1 MAIPDLVLSTD
12 KTSTDINN
20 NRITVRQSE
29 RGLVLN
35 ATIKAKDGTNYDLN
49 GKNVQFADSKDGQK
63 LVLDQNVQIDSS
75 QNGVVHYTLEKDV
88 FGASGTAWFEI
99 ITNAG
104 DVIDTTQNFYIEVI
118 ADAQLNVANDNYIS
132 SLNGLIA
139 HVKVAGDKAT
149 ENINNQVTQ
158 LTQLVNQKTQEADN
172 VSAEL
177 TKKFDDKMNQLT
189 ADLADYQN
197 KYNKLATDWANELKT
212 ISDKATADINGQYAQ
227 KLKDL
232 QADYSN
238 WKTKTVADFNA
249 TVDPIK
255 KSIQQNASNV
265 DAVTK
270 KVNDTV
276 ASMDKLKQDF
286 DQIDFTKF
294 VTGEQIKNYY
304 TKIEVD
310 SKLATAGAVKTV
322 DGINPDSKG
331 NVQTDHYTKSEA
343 DQKLSQKITF
353 VKCDSPQA
361 AYDASKK
368 LADDGSIQ
376 IGIYDMNDGATSAV
390 IGDKTVTIET
400 LYNALN
406 SLTTTTNELNSSL
419 ATKTNELNGS
429 LANLQSQINS
439 KTSGTIVTAYDIA
452 SKTPTKKTDS
462 YTNAGL
468 VDQGVLG
475 QFADQINQL
484 KGRRVADAPDFNT
497 LTDPGAYL
505 ISNASK
511 GTNYPPNAYWGVLTV
526 FTASGSGYTWTIQI
540 YAEENGTD
548 FFVRMYGWIGGTN
561 AWGSWNQIAWK
572 NDITN
577 LSNRITALENKKPI
591 KASSQDDAVS
601 KSQGNNE
608 WYYW

>member
-12 KTSTDINN
+12 KTSTDI
-20 NRITVRQSE
+20 
-29 RGLVLN
+29 
-35 ATIKAKDGTNYDLN
+35 KAEDGTNYDLN
-49 GKNVQFADSKDGQK
+49 GKNIQFADSKDGQK

-75 QNGVVHYTLEKDV
+75 QKGVIHYTLEKDV

-139 HVKVAGDKAT
+139 HVKIAGDKAT
-149 ENINNQVTQ
+149 EDINNQVAQ

-232 QADYSN
+232 QADYNN

-286 DQIDFTKF
+286 DKIDFTKF

-304 TKIEVD
+304 TKTEVD

-322 DGINPDSKG
+322 DGISPDSKG
-331 NVQTDHYTKSEA
+331 NVQTDHYTKSETDTRLA
-343 DQKLSQKITF
+343 NKVEIKHF
-353 VKCDSPQA
+353 NSPQEA
-361 AYDASKK
+361 ADASAQNKN
-368 LADDGSIQ
+368 LIA
-376 IGIYDMNDGATSAV
+376 IYDMNDGPTQAV
-390 IGDKTVTIET
+390 IGDQTVTIET
-400 LYNALN
+400 LYNSLN
-406 SLTTTTNELNSSL
+406 SLSTQVSGLSSL
-419 ATKTNELNGS
+419 QNVVSGKADSANVYTKS
-429 LANLQSQINS
+429 
-439 KTSGTIVTAYDIA
+439 DID
-452 SKTPTKKTDS
+452 TT
-462 YTNAGL
+462 
-468 VDQGVLG
+468 V
-475 QFADQINQL
+475 NQL
-484 KGRRVADAPDFNT
+484 KA
-497 LTDPGAYL
+497 L
-505 ISNASK
+505 ISNAGQLKTITINGGSAISPD
-511 GTNYPPNAYWGVLTV
+511 GNGNANLP
-526 FTASGSGYTWTIQI
+526 I
-540 YAEENGTD
+540 
-548 FFVRMYGWIGGTN
+548 
-561 AWGSWNQIAWK
+561 
-572 NDITN
+572 DIN
-577 LSNRITALENKKPI
+577 SLSNRITALENKKPI
-591 KASSQDDAVS
+591 KANDEADAIAKS
-601 KSQGNNE
+601 KNSND

>member
-255 KSIQQNASNV
+255 KSIEQNASNV

-286 DQIDFTKF
+286 DKIDFTKF

-304 TKIEVD
+304 TKTEVD

-322 DGINPDSKG
+322 DGISPDSKG
-331 NVQTDHYTKSEA
+331 NVQTDHYTKSETDTRLA
-343 DQKLSQKITF
+343 NKVEIKHF
-353 VKCDSPQA
+353 NSPQEA
-361 AYDASKK
+361 ADASAQNKN
-368 LADDGSIQ
+368 LIA
-376 IGIYDMNDGATSAV
+376 IYDMNDGPTQAV
-390 IGDKTVTIET
+390 IGDQTVTIET
-400 LYNALN
+400 LYNSLN
-406 SLTTTTNELNSSL
+406 SLSTQVSGLSSL
-419 ATKTNELNGS
+419 QNVVSGKADSANVYTKS
-429 LANLQSQINS
+429 
-439 KTSGTIVTAYDIA
+439 DID
-452 SKTPTKKTDS
+452 TT
-462 YTNAGL
+462 
-468 VDQGVLG
+468 V
-475 QFADQINQL
+475 NQL
-484 KGRRVADAPDFNT
+484 KA
-497 LTDPGAYL
+497 L
-505 ISNASK
+505 ISNAGQLKTITINGGSPIRPDNN
-511 GTNYPPNAYWGVLTV
+511 GNANLP
-526 FTASGSGYTWTIQI
+526 I
-540 YAEENGTD
+540 
-548 FFVRMYGWIGGTN
+548 
-561 AWGSWNQIAWK
+561 
-572 NDITN
+572 DIN
-577 LSNRITALENKKPI
+577 SLSNRITALENKKPI
-591 KASSQDDAVS
+591 KANDEADAITKS
-601 KSQGNNE
+601 KNSND

>member
-75 QNGVVHYTLEKDV
+75 QKGVVHYTLEKDV

-139 HVKVAGDKAT
+139 HVKIAGDKAT
-149 ENINNQVTQ
+149 ENINNQVAQ

-232 QADYSN
+232 QADYNN

-286 DQIDFTKF
+286 DKIDFTKF

-304 TKIEVD
+304 TKTELD

-322 DGINPDSKG
+322 DGISPDSKG
-331 NVQTDHYTKSEA
+331 NVQTDHYTKSET
-343 DQKLSQKITF
+343 DTR
-353 VKCDSPQA
+353 
-361 AYDASKK
+361 
-368 LADDGSIQ
+368 
-376 IGIYDMNDGATSAV
+376 
-390 IGDKTVTIET
+390 
-400 LYNALN
+400 
-406 SLTTTTNELNSSL
+406 
-419 ATKTNELNGS
+419 
-429 LANLQSQINS
+429 LAN
-439 KTSGTIVTAYDIA
+439 
-452 SKTPTKKTDS
+452 KTDS
-462 YTNAGL
+462 IVNTLKGLIAGKANSADVYTKSDTDNIVNILKESIANAGKVKTVNNIQPDSNGNITIPAPNL
-468 VDQGVLG
+468 SSKANQSDLNNTNNRVSAIETGYMKKPTVISK
-475 QFADQINQL
+475 ADYDKL
-484 KGRRVADAPDFNT
+484 STKDPNT
-497 LTDPGAYL
+497 LY
-505 ISNASK
+505 
-511 GTNYPPNAYWGVLTV
+511 
-526 FTASGSGYTWTIQI
+526 
-540 YAEENGTD
+540 E
-548 FFVRMYGWIGGTN
+548 
-561 AWGSWNQIAWK
+561 
-572 NDITN
+572 IT
-577 LSNRITALENKKPI
+577 E
-591 KASSQDDAVS
+591 
-601 KSQGNNE
+601 
-608 WYYW
+608 

>member
-75 QNGVVHYTLEKDV
+75 QKGVVHYTLEKDV

-104 DVIDTTQNFYIEVI
+104 DVIDTTQNLYIEVI

-139 HVKVAGDKAT
+139 HVKIAGDKAT
-149 ENINNQVTQ
+149 ENINNQVAQ

-232 QADYSN
+232 QADYNN

-304 TKIEVD
+304 TKTEVD

-322 DGINPDSKG
+322 DGISPDSKG
-331 NVQTDHYTKSEA
+331 NVQTDHYTKSETDTRLA
-343 DQKLSQKITF
+343 NKVEIKHF
-353 VKCDSPQA
+353 NSPQEA
-361 AYDASKK
+361 ADASAQNKN
-368 LADDGSIQ
+368 LIA
-376 IGIYDMNDGATSAV
+376 IYDMNDGPTQAV
-390 IGDKTVTIET
+390 IGDQTVTIET
-400 LYNALN
+400 LYNSLN
-406 SLTTTTNELNSSL
+406 SLSTQVSGLSSL
-419 ATKTNELNGS
+419 QNVVSGKADSANVYTKS
-429 LANLQSQINS
+429 
-439 KTSGTIVTAYDIA
+439 DID
-452 SKTPTKKTDS
+452 TT
-462 YTNAGL
+462 
-468 VDQGVLG
+468 V
-475 QFADQINQL
+475 NQL
-484 KGRRVADAPDFNT
+484 KA
-497 LTDPGAYL
+497 L
-505 ISNASK
+505 ISNAGQLKTITINGGSPIRPDNN
-511 GTNYPPNAYWGVLTV
+511 GNANLP
-526 FTASGSGYTWTIQI
+526 I
-540 YAEENGTD
+540 
-548 FFVRMYGWIGGTN
+548 
-561 AWGSWNQIAWK
+561 
-572 NDITN
+572 DIN
-577 LSNRITALENKKPI
+577 SLSNRITALENKKPI
-591 KASSQDDAVS
+591 KANDEADAITKS
-601 KSQGNNE
+601 KNSND

>member
-75 QNGVVHYTLEKDV
+75 QKGVVHYTLEKDV

-139 HVKVAGDKAT
+139 HVKIAGDKAT
-149 ENINNQVTQ
+149 ENINNQVAQ

-286 DQIDFTKF
+286 DKIDFTKF

-304 TKIEVD
+304 TKTEVD

-322 DGINPDSKG
+322 DGISPDSKG
-331 NVQTDHYTKSEA
+331 NVQTDHYTKSETDTRLA
-343 DQKLSQKITF
+343 NKVEIKHF
-353 VKCDSPQA
+353 NSPQEA
-361 AYDASKK
+361 AD
-368 LADDGSIQ
+368 
-376 IGIYDMNDGATSAV
+376 
-390 IGDKTVTIET
+390 
-400 LYNALN
+400 
-406 SLTTTTNELNSSL
+406 
-419 ATKTNELNGS
+419 
-429 LANLQSQINS
+429 
-439 KTSGTIVTAYDIA
+439 
-452 SKTPTKKTDS
+452 
-462 YTNAGL
+462 
-468 VDQGVLG
+468 
-475 QFADQINQL
+475 
-484 KGRRVADAPDFNT
+484 
-497 LTDPGAYL
+497 
-505 ISNASK
+505 
-511 GTNYPPNAYWGVLTV
+511 
-526 FTASGSGYTWTIQI
+526 
-540 YAEENGTD
+540 
-548 FFVRMYGWIGGTN
+548 
-561 AWGSWNQIAWK
+561 
-572 NDITN
+572 
-577 LSNRITALENKKPI
+577 
-591 KASSQDDAVS
+591 ASSQTRRGRSARYAG
-601 KSQGNNE
+601 Q
-608 WYYW
+608 Y

>member
-139 HVKVAGDKAT
+139 HIKIAGDKAT
-149 ENINNQVTQ
+149 ENINNQVAQ
-158 LTQLVNQKTQEADN
+158 LTQLVNQKTQETDN

-232 QADYSN
+232 QADYNN

-249 TVDPIK
+249 TVDLIK

-304 TKIEVD
+304 TKTEVD

-331 NVQTDHYTKSEA
+331 NVQTDHYTKSETDTRLA
-343 DQKLSQKITF
+343 NKVEIKHF
-353 VKCDSPQA
+353 NSPQEA
-361 AYDASKK
+361 ADVSAKDK
-368 LADDGSIQ
+368 NLIAV
-376 IGIYDMNDGATSAV
+376 YDMNDGPSQAV
-390 IGDKTVTIET
+390 IGDQTVTIET
-400 LYNALN
+400 LYNSLN
-406 SLTTTTNELNSSL
+406 SLSTQVSGLSSL
-419 ATKTNELNGS
+419 QSVVSGKADSANAYTKS
-429 LANLQSQINS
+429 
-439 KTSGTIVTAYDIA
+439 DID
-452 SKTPTKKTDS
+452 TT
-462 YTNAGL
+462 
-468 VDQGVLG
+468 V
-475 QFADQINQL
+475 NQL
-484 KGRRVADAPDFNT
+484 KA
-497 LTDPGAYL
+497 L
-505 ISNASK
+505 ISNAGQLKTITINGGSPIRPDNN
-511 GTNYPPNAYWGVLTV
+511 GNANLP
-526 FTASGSGYTWTIQI
+526 I
-540 YAEENGTD
+540 
-548 FFVRMYGWIGGTN
+548 
-561 AWGSWNQIAWK
+561 
-572 NDITN
+572 DIN
-577 LSNRITALENKKPI
+577 SLSNRITALENKKPI
-591 KASSQDDAVS
+591 KANDEADAITKS
-601 KSQGNNE
+601 KNSND

>member
-139 HVKVAGDKAT
+139 HVKIAGDKAT
-149 ENINNQVTQ
+149 ENINNQVAQ

-255 KSIQQNASNV
+255 KSIEQNTSNV
-265 DAVTK
+265 DEVTK
-270 KVNDTV
+270 EVNDTV

-286 DQIDFTKF
+286 DKIDFTKF

-304 TKIEVD
+304 TKEETDLRLQQAGKVKSVD
-310 SKLATAGAVKTV
+310 NIQPDSNGNINTDHFTKSETTQKLAT
-322 DGINPDSKG
+322 
-331 NVQTDHYTKSEA
+331 
-343 DQKLSQKITF
+343 KLSF

-368 LADDGSIQ
+368 PADDGSMV
-376 IGIYDMNDGATSAV
+376 IGIYDPDDGPTSAV
-390 IGDKTVTIET
+390 IGDKTITITSLYESLQSLQTQVSGLSGLQSLIDGKANSADVYLKKDIDSTVNNLKDLIANAGKLKTITVNGGAKISPDDSGNANITIPTPDLSSKADKSDLQNLANRVTAIET
-400 LYNALN
+400 N
-406 SLTTTTNELNSSL
+406 SQWTKANSETD
-419 ATKTNELNGS
+419 A
-429 LANLQSQINS
+429 IN
-439 KTSGTIVTAYDIA
+439 K
-452 SKTPTKKTDS
+452 
-462 YTNAGL
+462 
-468 VDQGVLG
+468 
-475 QFADQINQL
+475 
-484 KGRRVADAPDFNT
+484 
-497 LTDPGAYL
+497 
-505 ISNASK
+505 
-511 GTNYPPNAYWGVLTV
+511 
-526 FTASGSGYTWTIQI
+526 
-540 YAEENGTD
+540 
-548 FFVRMYGWIGGTN
+548 
-561 AWGSWNQIAWK
+561 
-572 NDITN
+572 
-577 LSNRITALENKKPI
+577 
-591 KASSQDDAVS
+591 S
-601 KSQGNNE
+601 KSGGN
-608 WYYW
+608 YYW

>member
-255 KSIQQNASNV
+255 KSIEQNASNV
-265 DAVTK
+265 DEVTK

-286 DQIDFTKF
+286 DKIDFTKF

-304 TKIEVD
+304 TKTEVD

-331 NVQTDHYTKSEA
+331 NVQTDHYTKSDTDNIVNILKESIANAGKVKTVNNVEPDSSGNIAISIPDISGKA
-343 DQKLSQKITF
+343 DKTDVNNLQNKVTSQEIEIADLKKSGIKLVAVT
-353 VKCDSPQA
+353 QA
-361 AYDASKK
+361 QYDA
-368 LADDGSIQ
+368 L
-376 IGIYDMNDGATSAV
+376 
-390 IGDKTVTIET
+390 KT
-400 LYNALN
+400 
-406 SLTTTTNELNSSL
+406 
-419 ATKTNELNGS
+419 K
-429 LANLQSQINS
+429 
-439 KTSGTIVTAYDIA
+439 D
-452 SKTPTKKTDS
+452 P
-462 YTNAGL
+462 
-468 VDQGVLG
+468 
-475 QFADQINQL
+475 
-484 KGRRVADAPDFNT
+484 NT
-497 LTDPGAYL
+497 
-505 ISNASK
+505 
-511 GTNYPPNAYWGVLTV
+511 
-526 FTASGSGYTWTIQI
+526 I
-540 YAEENGTD
+540 YA
-548 FFVRMYGWIGGTN
+548 IGG
-561 AWGSWNQIAWK
+561 
-572 NDITN
+572 
-577 LSNRITALENKKPI
+577 
-591 KASSQDDAVS
+591 
-601 KSQGNNE
+601 
-608 WYYW
+608 

>member
-286 DQIDFTKF
+286 DKIDFTKF

-304 TKIEVD
+304 TKTEVD
-310 SKLATAGAVKTV
+310 IKLATAGAVKTV
-322 DGINPDSKG
+322 DGISPDSKG
-331 NVQTDHYTKSEA
+331 NVQTDHYTKSETDTRLA
-343 DQKLSQKITF
+343 NKVEIKHF
-353 VKCDSPQA
+353 NSPQEA
-361 AYDASKK
+361 ADASAQNKN
-368 LADDGSIQ
+368 LIA
-376 IGIYDMNDGATSAV
+376 IYDMNDGPTQAV
-390 IGDKTVTIET
+390 IGDQTVTIET
-400 LYNALN
+400 LYNSLN
-406 SLTTTTNELNSSL
+406 SLSTQVSGLSSL
-419 ATKTNELNGS
+419 QNVVSGKADSANVYTKS
-429 LANLQSQINS
+429 
-439 KTSGTIVTAYDIA
+439 DID
-452 SKTPTKKTDS
+452 TT
-462 YTNAGL
+462 
-468 VDQGVLG
+468 V
-475 QFADQINQL
+475 NQL
-484 KGRRVADAPDFNT
+484 KA
-497 LTDPGAYL
+497 L
-505 ISNASK
+505 ISNAGQLKTITINGGSAISPDSN
-511 GTNYPPNAYWGVLTV
+511 GNANLP
-526 FTASGSGYTWTIQI
+526 I
-540 YAEENGTD
+540 
-548 FFVRMYGWIGGTN
+548 
-561 AWGSWNQIAWK
+561 
-572 NDITN
+572 DIN
-577 LSNRITALENKKPI
+577 SLSNRITALENKKPI
-591 KASSQDDAVS
+591 KANDEADAITKS
-601 KSQGNNE
+601 KNSND

>member
-249 TVDPIK
+249 TIDPIK
-255 KSIQQNASNV
+255 KSIEQNTSNV
-265 DAVTK
+265 DEVTK
-270 KVNDTV
+270 EVNDTV

-286 DQIDFTKF
+286 DKIDFTKF
-294 VTGEQIKNYY
+294 ITGEQIKNYY
-304 TKIEVD
+304 TKAEVD

-331 NVQTDHYTKSEA
+331 NVQTDHYTKSET
-343 DQKLSQKITF
+343 DSKLANKVEIKHF
-353 VKCDSPQA
+353 NSPQEA
-361 AYDASKK
+361 ADASAKDK
-368 LADDGSIQ
+368 NLIA
-376 IGIYDMNDGATSAV
+376 IYDMNDGPSQAV
-390 IGDKTVTIET
+390 IGDQTVTIET
-400 LYNALN
+400 LYNSLN
-406 SLTTTTNELNSSL
+406 SLSAQVSGLSSL
-419 ATKTNELNGS
+419 QSVVSGKADSANVYTKS
-429 LANLQSQINS
+429 
-439 KTSGTIVTAYDIA
+439 DID
-452 SKTPTKKTDS
+452 TT
-462 YTNAGL
+462 
-468 VDQGVLG
+468 V
-475 QFADQINQL
+475 NQL
-484 KGRRVADAPDFNT
+484 KA
-497 LTDPGAYL
+497 L
-505 ISNASK
+505 ISNAGQLKTITINGGSAISPD
-511 GTNYPPNAYWGVLTV
+511 GNGNANLP
-526 FTASGSGYTWTIQI
+526 I
-540 YAEENGTD
+540 
-548 FFVRMYGWIGGTN
+548 
-561 AWGSWNQIAWK
+561 
-572 NDITN
+572 DIN
-577 LSNRITALENKKPI
+577 SLSNRITALENKKPI
-591 KASSQDDAVS
+591 KANDEADAITKS
-601 KSQGNNE
+601 KNSND

>member
-75 QNGVVHYTLEKDV
+75 QKGVVHYTLEKDV

-139 HVKVAGDKAT
+139 HVKIAGDKAT
-149 ENINNQVTQ
+149 ENINNQVAQ

-286 DQIDFTKF
+286 DKIDFTKF

-304 TKIEVD
+304 TKTEVD

-322 DGINPDSKG
+322 DGISPDSKG
-331 NVQTDHYTKSEA
+331 NVQTDHYTKSETDTRLA
-343 DQKLSQKITF
+343 NKVEIKHF
-353 VKCDSPQA
+353 NSPQEA
-361 AYDASKK
+361 ADASAQNKN
-368 LADDGSIQ
+368 LIA
-376 IGIYDMNDGATSAV
+376 IYDMNDGPTQAV
-390 IGDKTVTIET
+390 IGDQTVTIET
-400 LYNALN
+400 LYNSLN
-406 SLTTTTNELNSSL
+406 SLSTQVSGLSSL
-419 ATKTNELNGS
+419 QNVVSGKADSANVYTKS
-429 LANLQSQINS
+429 
-439 KTSGTIVTAYDIA
+439 DID
-452 SKTPTKKTDS
+452 TT
-462 YTNAGL
+462 
-468 VDQGVLG
+468 V
-475 QFADQINQL
+475 NQL
-484 KGRRVADAPDFNT
+484 KA
-497 LTDPGAYL
+497 L
-505 ISNASK
+505 ISNAGQLKTITINGGSAISPDSN
-511 GTNYPPNAYWGVLTV
+511 GNANLP
-526 FTASGSGYTWTIQI
+526 I
-540 YAEENGTD
+540 
-548 FFVRMYGWIGGTN
+548 
-561 AWGSWNQIAWK
+561 
-572 NDITN
+572 DIN
-577 LSNRITALENKKPI
+577 SLSNRITALENKKPI
-591 KASSQDDAVS
+591 KANDEADAIAKS
-601 KSQGNNE
+601 KNSND

>member
-75 QNGVVHYTLEKDV
+75 QKGVVHYTLEKDV

-139 HVKVAGDKAT
+139 HVKIAGDKAT
-149 ENINNQVTQ
+149 ENINNQVAQ

-232 QADYSN
+232 QADYNN

-286 DQIDFTKF
+286 DKIDFTKF

-304 TKIEVD
+304 TKTEVD

-322 DGINPDSKG
+322 DGINPDDKG
-331 NVQTDHYTKSEA
+331 NITIPAPDLSGLETKADAKKALDAKADKTDLDSKADKTDVNNLQNKVTSQEIEIADLKKSGTK
-343 DQKLSQKITF
+343 LVGVT
-353 VKCDSPQA
+353 QA
-361 AYDASKK
+361 QYDALK
-368 LADDGSIQ
+368 
-376 IGIYDMNDGATSAV
+376 
-390 IGDKTVTIET
+390 DK
-400 LYNALN
+400 
-406 SLTTTTNELNSSL
+406 
-419 ATKTNELNGS
+419 
-429 LANLQSQINS
+429 
-439 KTSGTIVTAYDIA
+439 
-452 SKTPTKKTDS
+452 
-462 YTNAGL
+462 
-468 VDQGVLG
+468 
-475 QFADQINQL
+475 
-484 KGRRVADAPDFNT
+484 
-497 LTDPGAYL
+497 DP
-505 ISNASK
+505 N
-511 GTNYPPNAYWGVLTV
+511 V
-526 FTASGSGYTWTIQI
+526 I
-540 YAEENGTD
+540 YA
-548 FFVRMYGWIGGTN
+548 IGG
-561 AWGSWNQIAWK
+561 
-572 NDITN
+572 
-577 LSNRITALENKKPI
+577 
-591 KASSQDDAVS
+591 
-601 KSQGNNE
+601 
-608 WYYW
+608 

>member
-20 NRITVRQSE
+20 NRITIRQSE

-35 ATIKAKDGTNYDLN
+35 ATIKAEDGTNYDLN
-49 GKNVQFADSKDGQK
+49 GKNIQFADSKDGQK

-75 QNGVVHYTLEKDV
+75 QKGVIHYTLEKDV

-139 HVKVAGDKAT
+139 HVKIAGDKAT
-149 ENINNQVTQ
+149 ENINNQVAQ

-197 KYNKLATDWANELKT
+197 KYNKLAADWANELKT
-212 ISDKATADINGQYAQ
+212 ISDEATADINGQYAQ

-232 QADYSN
+232 QADYNN

-286 DQIDFTKF
+286 DKIDFTKF

-304 TKIEVD
+304 TKTEVD

-322 DGINPDSKG
+322 DGISPDSKG
-331 NVQTDHYTKSEA
+331 NVQTDHYTKSETDTRLA
-343 DQKLSQKITF
+343 NKVEIKHF
-353 VKCDSPQA
+353 NSPQEA
-361 AYDASKK
+361 ADASAQNKN
-368 LADDGSIQ
+368 LIA
-376 IGIYDMNDGATSAV
+376 IYDMNDGPTQAV
-390 IGDKTVTIET
+390 IGDQTVTIET
-400 LYNALN
+400 LYNSLN
-406 SLTTTTNELNSSL
+406 SLFTQVSGLSSL
-419 ATKTNELNGS
+419 QNVVSGKADSANVYTKS
-429 LANLQSQINS
+429 
-439 KTSGTIVTAYDIA
+439 DID
-452 SKTPTKKTDS
+452 TT
-462 YTNAGL
+462 
-468 VDQGVLG
+468 V
-475 QFADQINQL
+475 NQL
-484 KGRRVADAPDFNT
+484 KA
-497 LTDPGAYL
+497 L
-505 ISNASK
+505 ISNAGQLKTITINGGSAISPDSN
-511 GTNYPPNAYWGVLTV
+511 GNANLP
-526 FTASGSGYTWTIQI
+526 I
-540 YAEENGTD
+540 
-548 FFVRMYGWIGGTN
+548 
-561 AWGSWNQIAWK
+561 
-572 NDITN
+572 DIN
-577 LSNRITALENKKPI
+577 SLSNRITALENKKPI
-591 KASSQDDAVS
+591 KANDEADAIAKS
-601 KSQGNNE
+601 KNSND

>member
-75 QNGVVHYTLEKDV
+75 QKGVVHYTLEKDV

-139 HVKVAGDKAT
+139 HVKIAGDKAT
-149 ENINNQVTQ
+149 ENINNQVAQ

-232 QADYSN
+232 QADYNN

-304 TKIEVD
+304 TKTEVD

-322 DGINPDSKG
+322 DGISPDSKG
-331 NVQTDHYTKSEA
+331 NVQTDHYTKSETDTRLA
-343 DQKLSQKITF
+343 NKVEIKHF
-353 VKCDSPQA
+353 NSPQEA
-361 AYDASKK
+361 ADASAQNKN
-368 LADDGSIQ
+368 LIA
-376 IGIYDMNDGATSAV
+376 IYDMNDGPTQAV
-390 IGDKTVTIET
+390 IGDQTVTIET
-400 LYNALN
+400 LYNSLN
-406 SLTTTTNELNSSL
+406 SLSTQVSGLSSL
-419 ATKTNELNGS
+419 QNVVSGKADSANVYTKS
-429 LANLQSQINS
+429 
-439 KTSGTIVTAYDIA
+439 DID
-452 SKTPTKKTDS
+452 TT
-462 YTNAGL
+462 
-468 VDQGVLG
+468 V
-475 QFADQINQL
+475 NQL
-484 KGRRVADAPDFNT
+484 KA
-497 LTDPGAYL
+497 L
-505 ISNASK
+505 ISNAGQLKTITINGGSPIRPDNN
-511 GTNYPPNAYWGVLTV
+511 GNANLP
-526 FTASGSGYTWTIQI
+526 I
-540 YAEENGTD
+540 
-548 FFVRMYGWIGGTN
+548 
-561 AWGSWNQIAWK
+561 
-572 NDITN
+572 DIN
-577 LSNRITALENKKPI
+577 SLSNRITALENKKPI
-591 KASSQDDAVS
+591 KANDEADAITKS
-601 KSQGNNE
+601 KNSND

>member
-75 QNGVVHYTLEKDV
+75 QKGVIHYTLEKDV

-118 ADAQLNVANDNYIS
+118 ADAQLTVANDNYIS

-139 HVKVAGDKAT
+139 HVKIAGDKAT
-149 ENINNQVTQ
+149 EDINNQVAQ

-232 QADYSN
+232 QADYNN

-286 DQIDFTKF
+286 DKIDFTKF

-304 TKIEVD
+304 TKTEVD

-322 DGINPDSKG
+322 DGISPDSKG
-331 NVQTDHYTKSEA
+331 NVQTDHYTKSETDTRLA
-343 DQKLSQKITF
+343 NKVEIKHF
-353 VKCDSPQA
+353 NSPQEA
-361 AYDASKK
+361 ADASAQNKN
-368 LADDGSIQ
+368 LIA
-376 IGIYDMNDGATSAV
+376 IYDMNDGPTQAV
-390 IGDKTVTIET
+390 IGDQTVTIET
-400 LYNALN
+400 LYNSLN
-406 SLTTTTNELNSSL
+406 SLSTQVSGLSSL
-419 ATKTNELNGS
+419 QNVVSGKADSANVYTKS
-429 LANLQSQINS
+429 
-439 KTSGTIVTAYDIA
+439 DID
-452 SKTPTKKTDS
+452 TT
-462 YTNAGL
+462 
-468 VDQGVLG
+468 V
-475 QFADQINQL
+475 NQL
-484 KGRRVADAPDFNT
+484 KA
-497 LTDPGAYL
+497 L
-505 ISNASK
+505 ISNAGQLKTITINGGSAISPD
-511 GTNYPPNAYWGVLTV
+511 GNGNANLP
-526 FTASGSGYTWTIQI
+526 I
-540 YAEENGTD
+540 
-548 FFVRMYGWIGGTN
+548 
-561 AWGSWNQIAWK
+561 
-572 NDITN
+572 DIN
-577 LSNRITALENKKPI
+577 SLSNRITALENKKPI
-591 KASSQDDAVS
+591 KANDEADAIAKS
-601 KSQGNNE
+601 KNSND

>member
-1 MAIPDLVLSTD
+1 MIKHSAVITWKGGHNVAIPDLVLSTD

-104 DVIDTTQNFYIEVI
+104 DVIDTTQNFYIDVI

-255 KSIQQNASNV
+255 KSIEQNTSNV
-265 DAVTK
+265 DEVTK
-270 KVNDTV
+270 EVNDTV

-286 DQIDFTKF
+286 DKIDFTKF

-304 TKIEVD
+304 TKEETDLRLQQAGKVKSVD
-310 SKLATAGAVKTV
+310 N
-322 DGINPDSKG
+322 IQPDSNG
-331 NVQTDHYTKSEA
+331 NINTDHFTKSETT
-343 DQKLSQKITF
+343 QKLAAKLSF

-368 LADDGSIQ
+368 PASDGSMV
-376 IGIYDMNDGATSAV
+376 IGIYDPNDGPTSAV
-390 IGDKTVTIET
+390 IGDKTVTIST
-400 LYNALN
+400 LNDAITALQTQV
-406 SLTTTTNELNSSL
+406 S
-419 ATKTNELNGS
+419 G
-429 LANLQSQINS
+429 LANLQSVVAGKADSATVFLKTDAQTLKQTLENEIANAGKLKTITVNGGAKISPDDSGNANITVDLSS
-439 KTSGTIVTAYDIA
+439 KANQTDLQNLANRVTAI
-452 SKTPTKKTDS
+452 
-462 YTNAGL
+462 
-468 VDQGVLG
+468 
-475 QFADQINQL
+475 
-484 KGRRVADAPDFNT
+484 
-497 LTDPGAYL
+497 
-505 ISNASK
+505 
-511 GTNYPPNAYWGVLTV
+511 
-526 FTASGSGYTWTIQI
+526 
-540 YAEENGTD
+540 
-548 FFVRMYGWIGGTN
+548 
-561 AWGSWNQIAWK
+561 
-572 NDITN
+572 
-577 LSNRITALENKKPI
+577 ENKPEWT
-591 KASSQDDAVS
+591 KASNQTDAVNKS
-601 KSQGNNE
+601 KAGGQ
-608 WYYW
+608 YYW

>member
-12 KTSTDINN
+12 KTSTYINN
-20 NRITVRQSE
+20 NRITIRQSE

-49 GKNVQFADSKDGQK
+49 GKNIQFADSKDGQK

-75 QNGVVHYTLEKDV
+75 QKGVIHYTLEKDV

-139 HVKVAGDKAT
+139 HVKIAGDKAT
-149 ENINNQVTQ
+149 ENINNQVAQ

-286 DQIDFTKF
+286 DKIDFTKF

-304 TKIEVD
+304 TKTEVD
-310 SKLATAGAVKTV
+310 IKLATAGAVKTV
-322 DGINPDSKG
+322 DGISPDSKG
-331 NVQTDHYTKSEA
+331 NVQTDHYTKSETDTRLA
-343 DQKLSQKITF
+343 NKVEIKHF
-353 VKCDSPQA
+353 NSPQEA
-361 AYDASKK
+361 ADASAQNKN
-368 LADDGSIQ
+368 LIA
-376 IGIYDMNDGATSAV
+376 IYDMNDGPTQAV
-390 IGDKTVTIET
+390 IGDQTVTIET
-400 LYNALN
+400 LYNSLN
-406 SLTTTTNELNSSL
+406 SLSTQVSGLSSL
-419 ATKTNELNGS
+419 QNVVSGKADSANVYTKS
-429 LANLQSQINS
+429 
-439 KTSGTIVTAYDIA
+439 DID
-452 SKTPTKKTDS
+452 TT
-462 YTNAGL
+462 
-468 VDQGVLG
+468 V
-475 QFADQINQL
+475 NQL
-484 KGRRVADAPDFNT
+484 KA
-497 LTDPGAYL
+497 L
-505 ISNASK
+505 ISNAGQLKTITINGGSAISPDSN
-511 GTNYPPNAYWGVLTV
+511 GNANLP
-526 FTASGSGYTWTIQI
+526 I
-540 YAEENGTD
+540 
-548 FFVRMYGWIGGTN
+548 
-561 AWGSWNQIAWK
+561 
-572 NDITN
+572 DIN
-577 LSNRITALENKKPI
+577 SLSNRITALENKKPI
-591 KASSQDDAVS
+591 KANDEADAITKS
-601 KSQGNNE
+601 KNSND